1 MDDDDPPVSA
11 NEFLESIKRLTKDL
25 RVAALT
31 LSDREARYLTD
42 SYYALQRDR
51 IRAAHQLRTLAAGAE
66 PHDVMQWV
74 GMQRETLENQ
84 IRSAL
89 DIYSRGQI
97 TGVWA
102 RSITGVGP
110 VIAAGLLA
118 NIDVTQAPTVGHIWR
133 FCGLDPTVKWDK
145 GTKRPWNG
153 SLKRLCWLLGES
165 FTKVSGRDSD
175 VYGQVYKSR
184 KESEIRRNEAGEYAE
199 QAKASLA
206 AKRFGDDTQAKA
218 HYLAGHLP
226 PARIHLRAQRYA
238 VKLFLSDLHCVW
250 FWTTYGT
257 LPPKPYVISHLGHA
271 HYTMTPNAEIVP
283 GLAEALAASWPMMQ
297 RAPKP
302 ESDGRGLRE
311 HRAPRASGPLEG
323 RAPGAPSESRK
334 TREHRGKRARAG
346 VAESTDSDERGAVRH
361 ESTEDRERK
370 PRAARAPSARS
381 APRRKQ

>member
-1 MDDDDPPVSA
+1 M
-11 NEFLESIKRLTKDL
+11 
-25 RVAALT
+25 
-31 LSDREARYLTD
+31 
-42 SYYALQRDR
+42 QRDR
-51 IRAAHQLRTLAAGAE
+51 IRAAHQNRTLEAGGE
-66 PHDVMQWV
+66 PHDVMSWLAT
-74 GMQRETLENQ
+74 QREALETQ
-84 IRSAL
+84 VRGAL
-89 DIYSRGQI
+89 DAYSSGQI

-118 NIDVTQAPTVGHIWR
+118 NIDITQAPTVGHIWR

-165 FTKVSGRDSD
+165 FTKVSGNKSD
-175 VYGQVYKSR
+175 TYGQVYKSR

-199 QAKASLA
+199 QAAASLA

-218 HYLAGHLP
+218 HYLAGRLP

-257 LPPKPYVISHLGHA
+257 LPPKPYVIAHLGHA
-271 HYTMTPNAEIVP
+271 HYTTTPNAEIVP
-283 GLAEALAASWPMMQ
+283 GLAEALAASWPIS
-297 RAPKP
+297 R
-302 ESDGRGLRE
+302 
-311 HRAPRASGPLEG
+311 RAPRQESEPMNV
-323 RAPGAPSESRK
+323 RAPSSESEPK
-334 TREHRGKRARAG
+334 AARAPWK
-346 VAESTDSDERGAVRH
+346 ASEAAIA
-361 ESTEDRERK
+361 ESTEDGERK
-370 PRAARAPSARS
+370 PEPKRAPKRGS